1 MLSSKLTG
9 TTTRTATAPVTIL
22 AIESSCDETS
32 CAISRDGVI
41 LANIIAG
48 QAVHELYGG
57 VVPELASRAHMQ
69 NIVPVV
75 DAAIKK
81 AGIAMTEL
89 NAIAFT
95 QAPGLI
101 GSLLVGSQFAK
112 SLAMSLG
119 IPLLAVHHMQA
130 HVLANLIPGAA
141 IAGDSHAG
149 AAAGDSRNSA
159 TAGPNPIRPAT
170 QATGADTPLPS
181 FPFLCLTVSGGH
193 TQIVVAHSPL
203 KLEVIGETLDDAAGE
218 AFDKSA
224 KLLGLP
230 YPGGPLIDKFAREG
244 DPTRFAF
251 PEPQIPGLNF
261 SFSGLK
267 TAILYFLQQQKSK
280 DPDFVT
286 KNLPDICASI
296 QGRIISI
303 LLNKLKKAA
312 RETGIK
318 DLCIAGGVSAN
329 SGLRKAFRGTGESLG
344 WRTFI
349 PAFEYCT
356 DNAAMIAITGYYH
369 YLAGDFAPL
378 SASASARA
386 EW

>member
-1 MLSSKLTG
+1 MLSTSKY
-9 TTTRTATAPVTIL
+9 TAPAEDTEPGFPAKPVIIL

-48 QAVHELYGG
+48 QAVHEQYGG

-75 DAAIKK
+75 DSAMKK
-81 AGIAMTEL
+81 AGCAMAEL
-89 NAIAFT
+89 SAIAFT
-95 QAPGLI
+95 QSPGLI

-130 HVLANLIPGAA
+130 HVLANLIPGATA
-141 IAGDSHAG
+141 PGT
-149 AAAGDSRNSA
+149 A
-159 TAGPNPIRPAT
+159 TAGNA
-170 QATGADTPLPS
+170 LPS

-193 TQIVVAHSPL
+193 TQIVICHSPL
-203 KLEVIGETLDDAAGE
+203 QLEILGETLDDAAGE

-230 YPGGPLIDKFAREG
+230 YPGGPLIDKYAREG
-244 DPTRFAF
+244 NSTRFVF
-251 PEPQIPGLNF
+251 PEPQMPGLNF

-267 TAILYFLQQQKSK
+267 TAILYFLQEQKGR
-280 DPDFVT
+280 DPNFVAD
-286 KNLPDICASI
+286 NLPDICASI

-312 RETGIK
+312 RDTGIK

-329 SGLRKAFRGTGESLG
+329 SGLRKAFRDMGETLG

-356 DNAAMIAITGYYH
+356 DNAAMIAITGHYH
-369 YLAGDFAPL
+369 YLAGHYAPL
-378 SASASARA
+378 STSASARA